1 MITKL
6 VTAWNFKMPNKFA
19 LAGVLFLTL
28 LCISPVSA
36 QSGDG
41 PIYIVQSGDTLFAIA
56 SRFNIT
62 ITDLMDANGI
72 NDPNLLS
79 AGQELI
85 IPGLQ
90 GVSGVLITE
99 YVQYGDSLRSL
110 SRRTQVNKSMLRKLN
125 RLVSPTELYVG
136 TSLIVPQEERAE
148 ALQMRITP
156 ATGESLFEL
165 AVKNNTSPWRLVQ
178 NNQLPGTWAALPGD
192 VLYESGDSDEQATS
206 GLPVVI
212 DKASISPLPL
222 KQGGTTVIRV
232 QVPEGVLL
240 KGILASYPLNFYPDP
255 DGNMVAL
262 QGIHALLEPGI
273 YPILLEATLPDG
285 TNQSFEQ
292 MLVVISG
299 NYPDDPLLYVNPET
313 IDPAIT
319 EPEQEQL
326 LSVVSQITPQK
337 YWEGQFISPA
347 ITYAET
353 SYFTSRYGNRR
364 TYIGQ
369 GTELTIQSFHTGL
382 DYAGGTGLQITAPAT
397 GKVVF
402 QAPLTVRGNA
412 TIIDHG
418 WGVFSGFWHQS
429 EFRAQIGEMVSTGQ
443 VIGIVGG
450 TGRVTGAHLHWELWV
465 NGVQVDPLDWLYDS
479 YP

>member
-1 MITKL
+1 
-6 VTAWNFKMPNKFA
+6 MPKKY
-19 LAGVLFLTL
+19 VLMAVL
-28 LCISPVSA
+28 LLILSSISPVSA

-41 PIYIVQSGDTLFAIA
+41 PVYIVQPGDTLSSIA

-62 ITDLMDANGI
+62 IPDLMEANGI
-72 NDPNLLS
+72 SDPNLLS

-90 GVSGVLITE
+90 GISGVLMTE

-110 SRRTQVNKSMLRKLN
+110 TRRNQVDKSMLRKLN
-125 RLVSPTELYVG
+125 RLISPTELYVG
-136 TSLIVPQEERAE
+136 TSLIVPQQENPIS
-148 ALQMRITP
+148 LDQRITP
-156 ATGESLFEL
+156 ARGESLLEL
-165 AVKNNTSPWRLVQ
+165 AIKNNISPWKLVET
-178 NNQLPGTWAALPGD
+178 NQLNGTWEALPGD
-192 VLYESGDSDEQATS
+192 VLYTSGDNGESTTS
-206 GLPVVI
+206 GLPIVI

-222 KQGGTTVIRV
+222 KQGGTAVIRV
-232 QVPEGVLL
+232 EVPEGVTINGTLVN
-240 KGILASYPLNFYPDP
+240 YPLNFFPDA
-255 DGNMVAL
+255 DGSMVAL

-285 TNQSFEQ
+285 TKQSFEQ

-299 NYPDDPLLYVNPET
+299 NYPDDPLLYVEPET
-313 IDPAIT
+313 IDPAVT
-319 EPEQEQL
+319 EPEQQQL
-326 LSVVSQITPQK
+326 LSVVSQITPKK

-369 GTELTIQSFHTGL
+369 GTELTIYSFHTGL
-382 DYAGGTGLQITAPAT
+382 DYAGGTGLQITAPAA

-412 TIIDHG
+412 TILDHG

-429 EFRAQIGEMVSTGQ
+429 GFIAQPGEMVSTGQ

-450 TGRVTGAHLHWELWV
+450 TGRVTGAHLHWEIWV
-465 NGVQVDPLDWLYDS
+465 NGVQVDPLDWLYDT

>member
-1 MITKL
+1 MKL
-6 VTAWNFKMPNKFA
+6 VTVWNFKMPNKYI
-19 LAGVLFLTL
+19 LMTVLLLTL
-28 LCISPVSA
+28 FSISPVSA
-36 QSGDG
+36 QSGNG
-41 PIYIVQSGDTLFAIA
+41 PVYIVQPGDTLSSIA

-62 ITDLMDANGI
+62 ISDLMDTNGI
-72 NDPNLLS
+72 SDPNLLS

-90 GVSGVLITE
+90 GVNGILMTE

-110 SRRTQVNKSMLRKLN
+110 SRRTQVDKSMLRKLN
-125 RLVSPTELYVG
+125 RFVSPTELYVG
-136 TSLIVPQEERAE
+136 ISLIVPQQEDAE
-148 ALQMRITP
+148 SLDIRITP
-156 ATGESLFEL
+156 ASGESLLEL
-165 AVKNNTSPWRLVQ
+165 AIKNNTSPWRIVQ
-178 NNQLPGTWAALPGD
+178 TNQLKGTWEALPGD
-192 VLYESGDSDEQATS
+192 VLYASGSSNETTTS

-212 DKASISPLPL
+212 DKASIRPLPL
-222 KQGGTTVIRV
+222 KQGGTAVIKV
-232 QVPEGVLL
+232 QVPDGV
-240 KGILASYPLNFYPDP
+240 ILNGKLANYLLNFIPDT
-255 DGNMVAL
+255 DGSMVAL

-273 YPILLEATLPDG
+273 YPILLEATNPDG
-285 TNQSFEQ
+285 TKQSFEQ

-299 NYPDDPLLYVNPET
+299 NYPADPLLYVDPET
-313 IDPAIT
+313 INPAVT
-319 EPEQEQL
+319 EPEQQQL
-326 LSVVSQITPQK
+326 LSVVSQFTPQK

-369 GTELTIQSFHTGL
+369 GTELTIYSFHTGL
-382 DYAGGTGLQITAPAT
+382 DYAGGTGLQITAPAA

-429 EFRAQIGEMVSTGQ
+429 EFFAQPGEMVSAGQ

-450 TGRVTGAHLHWELWV
+450 TGRVTGAHLHWEIWV
-465 NGVQVDPLDWLYDS
+465 NGVQVDPLDWLYDT